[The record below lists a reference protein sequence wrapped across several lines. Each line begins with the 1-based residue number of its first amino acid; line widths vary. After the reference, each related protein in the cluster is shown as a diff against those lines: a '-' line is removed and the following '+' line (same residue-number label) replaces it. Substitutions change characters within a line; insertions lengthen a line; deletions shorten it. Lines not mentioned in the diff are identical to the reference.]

1 MNISTKENMINRSFN
16 ANFQTMAD
24 QSKTP
29 P

>member
-1 MNISTKENMINRSFN
+1 MNISTKENKENRSFN
-16 ANFQTMAD
+16 VNFQTMAD